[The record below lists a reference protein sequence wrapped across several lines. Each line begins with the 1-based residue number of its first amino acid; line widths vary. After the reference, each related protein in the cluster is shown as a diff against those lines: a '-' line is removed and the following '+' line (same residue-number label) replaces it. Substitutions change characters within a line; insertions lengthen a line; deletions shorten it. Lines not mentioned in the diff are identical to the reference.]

1 MKIIDRFYT
10 SLHYDLIL
18 AILLLISFLAIIGM
32 YSFVRLNVNIF
43 IRISVIY
50 SFITLVLFWL
60 DFGKYGFK
68 FTLIK
73 RVKKNSDKLIEIIG
87 WIICAI
93 IWVILVVIGGITCLL
108 YTSPSPRDQ

>member
-1 MKIIDRFYT
+1 MLSRQ
-10 SLHYDLIL
+10 IL
-18 AILLLISFLAIIGM
+18 YCGEQLPILLLISFLAIIGM

-50 SFITLVLFWL
+50 SFITLGLFWL

-73 RVKKNSDKLIEIIG
+73 RVKKI
-87 WIICAI
+87 
-93 IWVILVVIGGITCLL
+93 VIN
-108 YTSPSPRDQ
+108 